1 MNIPFRPLIMAV
13 LAVSA
18 AGLVFTRAQAGD
30 DEYFAPVTDPATL
43 SECGSCHLAFPPS
56 MLPAASWTRMMAELQ
71 DHFGDDASLD
81 ADTTAAITRYLVAN
95 AGDAGGYRRDI
106 LRGLPRGAA
115 PQRITELPKWVHEH
129 DEVSAAEWRAKDV
142 GSKVNCPACHVD
154 ADKGY
159 FEDD

>member
-30 DEYFAPVTDPATL
+30 DEYFPPVTDPATL

-56 MLPAASWTRMMAELQ
+56 MLPAASWKRMMAELR

-81 ADTTAAITRYLVAN
+81 ADTTTAITRYLVAN

-106 LRGLPRGAA
+106 LRGLPHGAA

-129 DEVSAAEWRAKDV
+129 DEVAAAEWRAKDV
-142 GSKVNCPACHVD
+142 GSKANCPACHVD

>member
-1 MNIPFRPLIMAV
+1 MNIPFRPVFMTL
-13 LAVSA
+13 LALST

-106 LRGLPRGAA
+106 LRGLPLGAA

>member
-1 MNIPFRPLIMAV
+1 MNIPFRPVFMTL
-13 LAVSA
+13 LALST

-30 DEYFAPVTDPATL
+30 EEYFAPVTDPATL

>member
-1 MNIPFRPLIMAV
+1 M
-13 LAVSA
+13 
-18 AGLVFTRAQAGD
+18 
-30 DEYFAPVTDPATL
+30 
-43 SECGSCHLAFPPS
+43 
-56 MLPAASWTRMMAELQ
+56 
-71 DHFGDDASLD
+71 
-81 ADTTAAITRYLVAN
+81 AN

>member
-1 MNIPFRPLIMAV
+1 MNIPFRPVFMTL
-13 LAVSA
+13 LALST

-56 MLPAASWTRMMAELQ
+56 MLPAASWTRMVYGQ
-71 DHFGDDASLD
+71 RDKFGDDASLD

>member
-1 MNIPFRPLIMAV
+1 
-13 LAVSA
+13 
-18 AGLVFTRAQAGD
+18 
-30 DEYFAPVTDPATL
+30 
-43 SECGSCHLAFPPS
+43 
-56 MLPAASWTRMMAELQ
+56 MLPTASWKRMMADLQ

-106 LRGLPRGAA
+106 LRGLPLGAA

>member
-1 MNIPFRPLIMAV
+1 MNIPFRPVFMTL
-13 LAVSA
+13 LALST

-81 ADTTAAITRYLVAN
+81 ADTTAAITR
-95 AGDAGGYRRDI
+95 
-106 LRGLPRGAA
+106 
-115 PQRITELPKWVHEH
+115 
-129 DEVSAAEWRAKDV
+129 
-142 GSKVNCPACHVD
+142 
-154 ADKGY
+154 
-159 FEDD
+159 